1 MLGMKKSYV
10 SLADQ
15 HLNQAEFVKNSAS
28 CSQLKEI
35 KKHHGIFNRVVDKR
49 VKWD

>member
-1 MLGMKKSYV
+1 MKKSYV
-10 SLADQ
+10 SQADQ
-15 HLNQAEFVKNSAS
+15 CLKQEDFIKNNPS

-35 KKHHGIFNRVVDKR
+35 KKHKDIFNRVLDKR